1 MSIVTSEFG
10 KTKSGEE
17 THLYTIT
24 NESCSLSVTDFGAVL
39 VSIKVP
45 DKNGNVE
52 DVVLGC
58 NDALGYET
66 ESSHLGGTIGRNA
79 NRIAGAS
86 LVINKKEYLLEA
98 NNSCNNLHSGLDYY
112 DKRMWQVKP
121 IDDNSNE
128 VCFVLKSPH
137 MDQGYPGN
145 LEVSVTYT
153 LTDDNSVEITYDA
166 ISDADTIV
174 NMTNHSYFNLSGDGN
189 GTIEN
194 HKMWIDADEYT
205 PFDEE
210 SIPTG
215 EIASVEG
222 TRFDFRT
229 EHVIGEDYDHNWVL
243 KNQGKLQLVATYS
256 DEESG
261 RFMEVFTDLPGIQV
275 YTGNGLSQ
283 TGRGG
288 EYLKH
293 SAICFETQ
301 YFPDSVHHENFPS
314 PILKAG
320 EKYHS
325 VTKYRFTV
333 K

>member
-1 MSIVTSEFG
+1 MSIVISEFG

-24 NESCSLSVTDFGAVL
+24 NESCSMAVTDFGAIL
-39 VSIKVP
+39 VSVKVP
-45 DKNGNVE
+45 DKDGNLDE
-52 DVVLGC
+52 VVLGYE
-58 NDALGYET
+58 NALGYET
-66 ESSHLGGTIGRNA
+66 DGSHLGAIVGRNA
-79 NRIAGAS
+79 NRIGGAS
-86 LVINKKEYLLEA
+86 LIINGKEYLLEA
-98 NNSCNNLHSGLDYY
+98 NDNCNNLHSGLDYY
-112 DKRMWQVKP
+112 DKRIWQTKP
-121 IDDNSNE
+121 IDANSNE

-174 NMTNHSYFNLSGDGN
+174 NMTNHSYFNLAGDGK

-215 EIASVEG
+215 EIANVEG
-222 TRFDFRT
+222 TKFDFRT

-243 KNQGKLQLVATYS
+243 KNQGKLQLVATYLDGNS
-256 DEESG
+256 K
-261 RFMEVFTDLPGIQV
+261 RFMEVFTDLPGLQV
-275 YTGNGLSQ
+275 YTANGLSQ
-283 TGRGG
+283 SGRSG
-288 EYLKH
+288 EYKKH

-301 YFPDSVHHENFPS
+301 YFPDSVHHKNFPS

-325 VTKYRFTV
+325 VTKYRFTI